1 MPRFVIGADVT
12 LADSSFCDRLYRTG
26 CIVLTVALVTC
37 ACASLT
43 LRYWLKKENEKLD
56 REGGDVGFRYIL

>member
-1 MPRFVIGADVT
+1 MIT
-12 LADSSFCDRLYRTG
+12 YDRLYRTG

-43 LRYWLKKENEKLD
+43 LRYWLKKENEKLS

>member
-1 MPRFVIGADVT
+1 MI
-12 LADSSFCDRLYRTG
+12 CDRLYRTG